1 MKTAGEF
8 EMFTKYLVF
17 LKQTR
22 VVSSVLLIG
31 GVFLFLCV
39 VIPLHFVQANYN
51 PRYQLM
57 SELALGAQGGW
68 MLLAFI
74 GLSCAALGTQ
84 TVLWQQ
90 QTSGFLRLIFGSVA
104 LCFLGSGIFTL
115 GESDVMHITLVALAF
130 VGSVLG
136 MLLFSTQAGK
146 AAALMPQRLSLLLA
160 IGITLSVFLGHGVL
174 DIGIAQRLAAS
185 CLLLWFV
192 ILGWKNL
199 KESPQ

>member
-1 MKTAGEF
+1 
-8 EMFTKYLVF
+8 MFTKYLVF

-22 VVSSVLLIG
+22 VVSSALLIG

-39 VIPLHFVQANYN
+39 VIPLHLVQTNYN

-57 SELALGAQGGW
+57 SELALGTRGEW

-74 GLSCAALGTQ
+74 GLSCAAFGTQ
-84 TVLWQQ
+84 CLLWQQ
-90 QTSGFLRLIFGSVA
+90 QTSIFLRLIFGSVA
-104 LCFLGSGIFTL
+104 LCFLGSGIFPL
-115 GESDVMHITLVALAF
+115 GESDVIHIILIAMAF
-130 VGSVLG
+130 IGSVLG
-136 MLLFSTQAGK
+136 ILLFPTQAGK
-146 AAALMPQRLSLLLA
+146 TAALMPPQISLLLA
-160 IGITLSVFLGHGVL
+160 IGITLSVFLGHTVL

-199 KESPQ
+199 KNATKKDRKD